1 VAGRHIVV
9 VLGFA
14 LLLAAPSAASLRANQ
29 PPPEVVAATKACQ
42 EKGLKGAACLKAQL
56 NR

>member
-42 EKGLKGAACLKAQL
+42 EKGLKGGSLPQGSAE
-56 NR
+56 